1 MKKLTTL
8 FVMML
13 AVVFATNAQ
22 SIISID
28 SARTNDPAT
37 GISVANGL
45 TVQLTGVVY
54 GPDAYPTSN
63 GHQFML
69 RGATKSIKVY
79 SKGRFQ
85 YSLTEGDSVTVVGV
99 LNHYYGDAE
108 VKLAYTH
115 AGDTIIRLG
124 AGTVAP
130 PTVITTADLNSNGEL
145 YESSL
150 VEIDNIDM
158 AQLQNWPSSGT
169 LSTVDHFSAKV
180 GGLYFYVDSFMSP
193 DFWVGGA
200 PAAGI
205 YNVVGFGSQYSTAAA
220 LNNGYSLQPRRR
232 ADFILQN
239 VGVKDIANPLTASV
253 YPNPAA
259 TKVTAAFNSDADGEY
274 TVRMTDLTGR
284 VALTQEGHV
293 VNGDNALY
301 INTASLSNGMYILE
315 LTAAGKNLI
324 TKINIAK

>member
-28 SARTNDPAT
+28 SARTNDPNT
-37 GISVANGL
+37 GVPVDSGV

-69 RGATKSIKVY
+69 RGATKSIKIY

-85 YSLTEGDSVTVVGV
+85 YTLTEGDSVTVVGV
-99 LNHYYGDAE
+99 IGHYHGDAE
-108 VKLAYTH
+108 LNLNYNH

-124 AGTVAP
+124 AGTQVP
-130 PTVITTADLNSNGEL
+130 PTVITAADLNSNGEL

-150 VEIDNIDM
+150 IQINNVDM
-158 AQLQNWPSSGT
+158 AQVQGWPATHPNHSFSSA
-169 LSTVDHFSAKV
+169 HV
-180 GGLYFYVDSFMSP
+180 GNLYFFVDSFMSP
-193 DFWVGGA
+193 DLWQGAA

-205 YNVVGFGSQYSTAAA
+205 YNVIGYGSQYGSNAT
-220 LNNGYSLQPRRR
+220 LTNGYSLQPRKR